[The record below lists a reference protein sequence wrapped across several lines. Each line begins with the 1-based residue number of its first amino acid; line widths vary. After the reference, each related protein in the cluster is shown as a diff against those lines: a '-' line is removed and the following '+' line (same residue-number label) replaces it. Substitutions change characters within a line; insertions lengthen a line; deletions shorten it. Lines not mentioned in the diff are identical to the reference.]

1 MAAYLSAQALLAES
15 SEYKLQGLL
24 AEDIGMLNYGQRMY
38 DASILNFK
46 KTVDCYK
53 LAEDTLGIVYAYRNL
68 ARGYMMTK

>member
-46 KTVDCYK
+46 RQLIAINWQRILWGLYMLTV
-53 LAEDTLGIVYAYRNL
+53 IW
-68 ARGYMMTK
+68 RGDI